1 MLEYNAK
8 AINSSNT
15 TRSTTDPQPQMVNQ
29 VKIPFR
35 FVPVVPPKKDENG
48 RTEKQAEGLG
58 GSSKYKSVLDL
69 NLTVRRPLSPSSTS
83 STKANREQGIQR
95 ERRINESSKND
106 STEFESIDERS
117 FPVLTDNC
125 DEPSIPQLTVTPSAS
140 IKSTVTYNQRE
151 SVYAISQ
158 VYQPATRVEGN

>member
-1 MLEYNAK
+1 M
-8 AINSSNT
+8 
-15 TRSTTDPQPQMVNQ
+15 
-29 VKIPFR
+29 
-35 FVPVVPPKKDENG
+35 VPPKKDEND

-58 GSSKYKSVLDL
+58 SSSKYKSVLDL
-69 NLTVRRPLSPSSTS
+69 NLTVRRPLPPIPSSTS

-125 DEPSIPQLTVTPSAS
+125 DEPSISQSSAS
-140 IKSTVTYNQRE
+140 IETYNQRE

-158 VYQPATRVEGN
+158 VYQPATRVEGNGDPSVLPSRVL